1 MISRTAVL
9 VSIFVAASV
18 SWGQAPSVFTDVTA
32 STGIDFV
39 QRSSPEKKY
48 IVESMAGGVAL
59 LDFDNDGKLD
69 IYFVNSCTVDNYTDP
84 KCARSALYRN
94 LGEWKFA
101 DVSDVMGVA
110 YPGWGMGVC
119 VGDADGDGYDDLY
132 VTGLGSN
139 RFYRNVAGK
148 RFEDVTEASK
158 LSGGGWSTGCG
169 FADYD
174 DDGDLDLFVSRYVK
188 VDLSD
193 LPEFGKGKSCQ
204 YRGIAVQCGPRG
216 LPGSGDLLFRN
227 NGDGTFTEVAKEAG
241 VDDSKG
247 YFGLGIAWFDYN
259 NDHRIDLFVANDS
272 NANLFYKN
280 LGNGKFAEVGFPVG
294 LALSEDG
301 SEQGCMGVA
310 LADYNGDGRL
320 DLYVTNFSEEYNA
333 LYRQEKDGNYSDTS
347 FPSKSA
353 PSSLPY
359 VGWGTAF
366 FDYDNDGWLDLLAV
380 NGHVYPQMETANVG
394 ASAKY
399 RQRKLLYRNLGDGT
413 FAETT
418 ASAGPAL
425 MLSRVSRGA
434 AFGDIDNDGD
444 VDVVIN
450 DLDGPPMVLRNDI
463 RTQNRWLQVML
474 EGSGKNRRAI
484 GATVRITAGG
494 HQQAQVV
501 RSGTS
506 YLSQDDFRLH
516 FGLGRS
522 ADVDVIEVTW
532 PDGTVTR
539 RTAVAANQLL
549 KIEQA
554 KRP

>member
-1 MISRTAVL
+1 MIRSAGIWAAL
-9 VSIFVAASV
+9 LMCAIPVAA
-18 SWGQAPSVFTDVTA
+18 QAPPVFTDVTA
-32 STGIDFV
+32 TTGIDFV

-48 IVESMAGGVAL
+48 IVESMGGGVAL
-59 LDFDNDGKLD
+59 LDYDQDGKLD
-69 IYFVNSCTVDNYTDP
+69 IYFVNSCTVDNYQDP

-94 LGEWKFA
+94 LGDWKFA
-101 DVSDVMGVA
+101 DVSEAMGVA

-139 RFYRNVAGK
+139 RLYRNAGGK

-158 LSGGGWSTGCG
+158 LGGGGWSTGCG

-174 DDGDLDLFVSRYVK
+174 NDGDLDLFVSRYVK
-188 VDLSD
+188 VDLTD

-216 LPGSGDLLFRN
+216 LPGTGDLLFRN
-227 NGDGTFTEVAKEAG
+227 NGDGTFAEVSKEAG
-241 VDDSKG
+241 VEDSKG

-259 NDHRIDLFVANDS
+259 GDHRLDLFVANDS

-310 LADYNGDGRL
+310 VADYNGDGRL
-320 DLYVTNFSEEYNA
+320 DLYVTNFSEEYNT
-333 LYRQEKDGNYSDTS
+333 LYRQEKDGNYSDAS

-366 FDYDNDGWLDLLAV
+366 IDYDNDGWPDLLAV

-399 RQRKLLYRNLGDGT
+399 RQRKLLYHNQGDGT
-413 FAETT
+413 FAEVT
-418 ASAGPAL
+418 ASGGPAL
-425 MLSRVSRGA
+425 TLPRVSRGA
-434 AFGDIDNDGD
+434 AFGDIDSDGD

-450 DLDGPPMVLRNDI
+450 DLDGPPMVLRNDLGS
-463 RTQNRWLQVML
+463 RNRWLQVVL
-474 EGSGKNRRAI
+474 ESAGKNRRAI

-506 YLSQDDFRLH
+506 YLSQDNFRLH
-516 FGLGRS
+516 FGLGPATS
-522 ADVDVIEVTW
+522 VETIEVTW
-532 PDGTVTR
+532 PDGSVTT
-539 RTAVAANQLL
+539 RTAVQANQVL
-549 KIEQA
+549 KIEQP

>member
-18 SWGQAPSVFTDVTA
+18 SWGQTPSVFTDVTA

-101 DVSDVMGVA
+101 DVSDTMGVA

-399 RQRKLLYRNLGDGT
+399 RQRKLFYRNLGDGT

-522 ADVDVIEVTW
+522 ADVDLIEVTW
-532 PDGTVTR
+532 PNGTVTR

>member
-18 SWGQAPSVFTDVTA
+18 SWGQTPSVFTDVTA

-399 RQRKLLYRNLGDGT
+399 RQRKLFYRNLGDGT

-522 ADVDVIEVTW
+522 ADVDLIEVTW
-532 PDGTVTR
+532 PNGTVTR

>member
-399 RQRKLLYRNLGDGT
+399 RQRKLFYRNLGDGT

-522 ADVDVIEVTW
+522 ADVDLIEVTW
-532 PDGTVTR
+532 PNGTVTR